1 MSENLI
7 IFNAR
12 IVTPTGISA
21 RKGAEMRQLRII
33 ENGTVEVTKG
43 IITYVGESRGED
55 RDGYYQHYWHYNARG
70 HCLLPGLCRFA
81 YPFCF
86 WRRTFRRIFM
96 AAERRKLY
104 VHHGTWRRD
113 SQYRKSY
120 PANEFPETSLGS
132 RRLSEEDECYGSDH
146 GRR

>member
-55 RDGYYQHYWHYNARG
+55 RDGYYQHYWHYNAR
-70 HCLLPGLCRFA
+70 LRRFP
-81 YPFCF
+81 YPFRV

-104 VHHGTWRRD
+104 VHHGTWPRD

-132 RRLSEEDECYGSDH
+132 RRLSEEDECYGSHH

>member
-43 IITYVGESRGED
+43 IITYVGE
-55 RDGYYQHYWHYNARG
+55 
-70 HCLLPGLCRFA
+70 
-81 YPFCF
+81 
-86 WRRTFRRIFM
+86 RR
-96 AAERRKLY
+96 
-104 VHHGTWRRD
+104 
-113 SQYRKSY
+113 S
-120 PANEFPETSLGS
+120 
-132 RRLSEEDECYGSDH
+132 
-146 GRR
+146 

>member
-12 IVTPTGISA
+12 IVTPTGTSA
-21 RKGAEMRQLRII
+21 RKGAEMGQLRII

-70 HCLLPGLCRFA
+70 H
-81 YPFCF
+81 
-86 WRRTFRRIFM
+86 
-96 AAERRKLY
+96 
-104 VHHGTWRRD
+104 GTWRRD

-132 RRLSEEDECYGSDH
+132 RRLSEEDECYGSHH

>member
-12 IVTPTGISA
+12 IVTPTGTSA
-21 RKGAEMRQLRII
+21 RKGAEMGQLRII

-43 IITYVGESRGED
+43 VITYVGESRGED

-70 HCLLPGLCRFA
+70 HCLLPGFVDSHTH
-81 YPFCF
+81 FVF
-86 WRRTFRRIFM
+86 GRRTFRRIFM

-104 VHHGTWRRD
+104 VHHGTWRRHY
-113 SQYRKSY
+113 QYCTCH
-120 PANEFPETSLGS
+120 PGSL
-132 RRLSEEDECYGSDH
+132 L
-146 GRR
+146 

>member
-21 RKGAEMRQLRII
+21 RKGAEMGQLRII

-55 RDGYYQHYWHYNARG
+55 RDGYYQHYWHYNARDI
-70 HCLLPGLCRFA
+70 A
-81 YPFCF
+81 CF
-86 WRRTFRRIFM
+86 RALSIRIPILFL
-96 AAERRKLY
+96 AENVPKNF
-104 VHHGTWRRD
+104 HG
-113 SQYRKSY
+113 
-120 PANEFPETSLGS
+120 G
-132 RRLSEEDECYGSDH
+132 
-146 GRR
+146 

>member
-12 IVTPTGISA
+12 IVTPTGTSA
-21 RKGAEMRQLRII
+21 RKGAEMGQLRII

-70 HCLLPGLCRFA
+70 HCLLPGFVDS
-81 YPFCF
+81 
-86 WRRTFRRIFM
+86 
-96 AAERRKLY
+96 AERRKLY

-132 RRLSEEDECYGSDH
+132 RRLSEEDECYGSHH

>member
-12 IVTPTGISA
+12 IVTPTGTSA
-21 RKGAEMRQLRII
+21 RKGAEMGQLRII

-70 HCLLPGLCRFA
+70 HCLLPGF
-81 YPFCF
+81 
-86 WRRTFRRIFM
+86 
-96 AAERRKLY
+96 
-104 VHHGTWRRD
+104 V
-113 SQYRKSY
+113 

-132 RRLSEEDECYGSDH
+132 RRLSEEDECYGSHH

>member
-43 IITYVGESRGED
+43 IITYVGESRGKIVTATTSIT
-55 RDGYYQHYWHYNARG
+55 GITT
-70 HCLLPGLCRFA
+70 PGDIA
-81 YPFCF
+81 CF
-86 WRRTFRRIFM
+86 RALSIRIPILFL
-96 AAERRKLY
+96 AENVPKNF
-104 VHHGTWRRD
+104 HG
-113 SQYRKSY
+113 
-120 PANEFPETSLGS
+120 G
-132 RRLSEEDECYGSDH
+132 
-146 GRR
+146 